1 MARADRVPF
10 VAGRRLVAVLTR
22 VNDLRDLTFVVD
34 TGAERTLISRHA
46 ASRLGIDLTRP
57 LHFESLAGIG
67 QSAPMPVVRLDRM
80 QVGASSVANVLAS
93 VFDLPPLFRADGLLG
108 LNYLQRFR
116 VTLEFDTRTLVLRPR
131 P

>member
-1 MARADRVPF
+1 
-10 VAGRRLVAVLTR
+10 
-22 VNDLRDLTFVVD
+22 
-34 TGAERTLISRHA
+34 
-46 ASRLGIDLTRP
+46 
-57 LHFESLAGIG
+57 
-67 QSAPMPVVRLDRM
+67 MPVVRLDRM